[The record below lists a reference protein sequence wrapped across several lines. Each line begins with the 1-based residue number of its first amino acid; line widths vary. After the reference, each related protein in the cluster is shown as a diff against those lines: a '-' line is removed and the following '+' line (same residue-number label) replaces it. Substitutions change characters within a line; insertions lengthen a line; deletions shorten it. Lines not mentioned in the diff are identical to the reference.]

1 MSYSQQLFPAFL
13 KLNRRPVLLV
23 GGGTVATSKLQA
35 LLDAGATVTVV
46 APAVTPEIDR
56 TGVTIK
62 LRRFAP
68 EDLNEVWL
76 VVAAAPTAVNREV
89 ADAAESRQ
97 IFVNAVDDIDHASL
111 YLGGV
116 VRRSGVTVAI
126 STDGRAPALAGLI
139 RQALDQLL
147 PTDDVERWMTV
158 ARNERAQWL
167 ATKVPM
173 EQRRPL
179 LLRALARLYEDQSG

>member
-1 MSYSQQLFPAFL
+1 MSYSQGLFPAFL
-13 KLNRRPVLLV
+13 KLDGRPVLLV

-35 LLDAGATVTVV
+35 LLDAGAKVTVV
-46 APAVTPEIDR
+46 APSVTPEIGR
-56 TGVTIK
+56 SGVTIR
-62 LRRFAP
+62 LRRFSP
-68 EDLNEVWL
+68 DDLHKVWL
-76 VVAAAPTAVNREV
+76 VVTAAPTTVNQEV
-89 ADAAESRQ
+89 ADAAESKQ
-97 IFVNAVDDIDHASL
+97 IFVNAVDDPRHASL

-147 PTDDVERWMTV
+147 PEDEVERWLAVTLS
-158 ARNERAQWL
+158 ERAQWL
-167 ATKVPM
+167 AAKIPM

-179 LLRALARLYEDQSG
+179 LLRALARLYEDQ